1 MLKIAILLL
10 MAVAGIMIYRNT
22 DFSRDAIVARKQARS
37 RVKARFKHKVAEPF
51 VDLVTKRTKEEKIAR
66 TEERYTKAGFKINY
80 ATNILICFLTAVFLA
95 LLTGIGM
102 KNPFMAVVFF
112 GIGWNLPSAI
122 IGIISNKRIEKLN
135 EQVGMFMRMVIKRY
149 QVVNDFYY
157 AFGSTIED
165 FAGEEPMYSE
175 LTTTM
180 NNINRGDSIDDALHD
195 LAKRTDNKYLRRFAD
210 YYAITSE
217 IGTEEARRE
226 VLGQALQQYEEH
238 MELSRE
244 LKKQLSE
251 LTMEAYIMLA
261 FVPGVVVYQIKQDP
275 DYVTFMT
282 STLIGKVGSAVIA
295 AIWLICFWVINAK
308 LGAPIEKED
317 E

>member
-1 MLKIAILLL
+1 MLRIAIILSIVV
-10 MAVAGIMIYRNT
+10 AVIMIYRYT
-22 DFSRDAIVARKQARS
+22 DFSLDAIVERKRKRQAL
-37 RVKARFKHKVAEPF
+37 KNRFKEKISDPF
-51 VDLVTKRTKEEKIAR
+51 VDIVTSKTKEEKR
-66 TEERYTKAGFKINY
+66 LKTEDRYRKAGFKINY
-80 ATNILICFLTAVFLA
+80 STNLLICFIVAVAMA
-95 LLTGIGM
+95 LLTGIGL

-112 GIGWNLPSAI
+112 GIGWNIPSAI
-122 IGIISNKRIEKLN
+122 IGLISNKRLDKLN
-135 EQVGMFMRMVIKRY
+135 NQVGMFMRMVIKRY

-175 LTTTM
+175 LQTTM
-180 NNINRGDSIDDALHD
+180 NNIDRGESIDDALHE
-195 LAKRTDNKYLRRFAD
+195 LATRTDNKYLRRFAD

-244 LKKQLSE
+244 LRKQLSE

-261 FVPGVVVYQIKQDP
+261 FVPGVVLYQVKQDP
-275 DYVTFMT
+275 EYIVFMT
-282 STLIGKVGSAVIA
+282 ETLMGKVGSAVLA
-295 AIWLICFWVINAK
+295 AVWLICFWVINAK
-308 LGAPIEKED
+308 LGAPVDKEN